1 MNVNNILHRQA
12 QWDSKGAAVLHVA
25 GGARSDRQAEEPL
38 CSRDQWQRTYSPGK
52 FLSNIINN
60 YIVSL
65 FADKFIIYFVF
76 FYSMNILQILF
87 SMDIPKF
94 DLLFKYL

>member
-1 MNVNNILHRQA
+1 MVDIFHTSKYFPESNVNVNNILHRQA
-12 QWDSKGAAVLHVA
+12 QWDSEGAAVLHVA

-65 FADKFIIYFVF
+65 LA
-76 FYSMNILQILF
+76 F
-87 SMDIPKF
+87 S
-94 DLLFKYL
+94 